1 MEYVEIHIECV
12 RFHIEIVGLHRNYA
26 ELLRECIVLHRE
38 APAPSVPGDSSS
50 CCTHF
55 GVKWIPRGYYN
66 SGDIPSYTVEI

>member
-1 MEYVEIHIECV
+1 MKCIELHIECV
-12 RFHIEIVGLHRNYA
+12 RFHIEIVRLHRDEK

-50 CCTHF
+50 YCTHF

-66 SGDIPSYTVEI
+66 SGDIPSHTVGI